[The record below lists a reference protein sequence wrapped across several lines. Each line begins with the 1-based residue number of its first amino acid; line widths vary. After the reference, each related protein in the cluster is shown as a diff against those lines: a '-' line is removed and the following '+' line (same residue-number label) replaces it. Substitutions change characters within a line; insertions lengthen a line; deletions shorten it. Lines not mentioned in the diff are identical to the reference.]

1 MPSGQKPRS
10 DKDIPD
16 LAAPVRSA
24 RPGPQRTASGQSAA
38 VRTSR
43 GPNSGPMEY
52 FGSGTF
58 DLDPLGDGSSSPLA
72 LDTRDAHDEVSSSRR
87 RPATS
92 PSTGDSFES
101 TKTSAET
108 LGRRE
113 PVREAGPTWPTG
125 TSPDPAS
132 LDVDPLEVGITSDFG
147 PAPTNVALA
156 PAYAMRVF
164 FRRRELRTQIA
175 ELGATFE
182 VAEKARDE
190 LLVALAEH
198 VRERAANDEELA
210 KLFAGVSAVEGVA
223 RTRKANLVGV
233 STEYDELSSK
243 LEEERAAIERAV
255 AENAQT
261 VESARHALAERRRV
275 LDRAEARKKRA
286 YIEIRG
292 ILDLVEKS
300 GGGPSAPQTAK
311 LDELE
316 RAVAAQKPEL
326 DAATAAVAE
335 TEATFHD
342 AENGARELDKRT
354 RELERQRRALDA
366 RFKKQ
371 LGVRTGGVTDAE
383 KDRALSLA
391 DAARKVLALRGR
403 TDVPTATLDRIA
415 QGDRVVLERALEL
428 EKHVRARNTYDIAAF
443 KRGVAIA
450 AGAALFIVLFLS
462 VALFRHGGSPD
473 NRTHNGSAPSAPE
486 KTDKP

>member
-1 MPSGQKPRS
+1 
-10 DKDIPD
+10 
-16 LAAPVRSA
+16 
-24 RPGPQRTASGQSAA
+24 
-38 VRTSR
+38 
-43 GPNSGPMEY
+43 MEY

-58 DLDPLGDGSSSPLA
+58 DLDPLGDGSSSPFA
-72 LDTRDAHDEVSSSRR
+72 LDTHDAHDDVSSSRR

-92 PSTGDSFES
+92 PISSDSFES
-101 TKTSAET
+101 TKTSAEA
-108 LGRRE
+108 LARRE
-113 PVREAGPTWPTG
+113 PVREAGPIWPTG

-132 LDVDPLEVGITSDFG
+132 LEVDPLEVGITSDFG
-147 PAPTNVALA
+147 PAPTNVVFAPGYAL
-156 PAYAMRVF
+156 RVF
-164 FRRRELRTQIA
+164 LRRRELRAQIA

-190 LLVALAEH
+190 LLVALAED
-198 VRERAANDEELA
+198 VRAKAANDEELA
-210 KLFAGVSAVEGVA
+210 KLFAGVSAVEEVA

-243 LEEERAAIERAV
+243 LEEARAV
-255 AENAQT
+255 TEVAAT
-261 VESARHALAERRRV
+261 ESAKTIEHTRATLAERRRV

-326 DAATAAVAE
+326 DAAAAAVAD
-335 TEATFHD
+335 TEATLHE
-342 AENGARELDKRT
+342 AENGERELAKQT

-371 LGVRTGGVTDAE
+371 LGVRTGGVSDAE

-391 DAARKVLALRGR
+391 AAARKVLALRGR
-403 TDVPTATLDRIA
+403 DADIPKATLERIV

-428 EKHVRARNTYDIAAF
+428 EKHVRARNAYDVSAF

-462 VALFRHGGSPD
+462 VALFRHGGSANP
-473 NRTHNGSAPSAPE
+473 THGASAPSAPE
-486 KTDKP
+486 KADKP

>member
-10 DKDIPD
+10 GQDIPD
-16 LAAPVRSA
+16 LAAPARSA

-72 LDTRDAHDEVSSSRR
+72 LDPRDAHDEVSSSRR

-92 PSTGDSFES
+92 PISGDSFES
-101 TKTSAET
+101 TKTSAES
-108 LGRRE
+108 LARRD
-113 PVREAGPTWPTG
+113 PVRDAGPAWPTG
-125 TSPDPAS
+125 SSPDPAS
-132 LDVDPLEVGITSDFG
+132 LDVDPLEVGITSDYG
-147 PAPTNVALA
+147 PAPTNLALA
-156 PAYAMRVF
+156 PAYAVRVF

-175 ELGATFE
+175 ELGTSFE

-190 LLVALAEH
+190 LLVALAED
-198 VRERAANDEELA
+198 VRAKAANDEELA
-210 KLFAGVSAVEGVA
+210 KLFAGVSAVEEVA

-233 STEYDELSSK
+233 SAEYDELSAK
-243 LEEERAAIERAV
+243 LEEERAAIDGSAS
-255 AENAQT
+255 ENAKIL
-261 VESARHALAERRRV
+261 ESARATLAERRRV

-300 GGGPSAPQTAK
+300 GGGPSDAQSAK

-326 DAATAAVAE
+326 DLAAATVAE
-335 TEATFHD
+335 TEATLRD
-342 AENGARELDKRT
+342 VENGERELGKQTRELD
-354 RELERQRRALDA
+354 RQRRALDA

-371 LGVRTGGVTDAE
+371 LGVRTGGVNDAE

-403 TDVPTATLDRIA
+403 GADVPKATLDRIA
-415 QGDRVVLERALEL
+415 QGDRIVLERALEL
-428 EKHVRARNTYDIAAF
+428 EKHVRARSAYDADAF
-443 KRGVAIA
+443 KRGIVIA
-450 AGAALFIVLFLS
+450 AGAALLVVLFLS
-462 VALFRHGGSPD
+462 VALFRHGGQHAGSPQP
-473 NRTHNGSAPSAPE
+473 TTE
-486 KTDKP
+486 KADKP